1 MFLLVVVV
9 IAAIVVVAVVVVAA
23 GGGDGVLF
31 VVSAFCDFLASP
43 LVMVRQGVAWFG
55 QPLCVLTGGAPQ
67 LKACRISLDSM
78 CILQNGSFDTYCTKP
93 MGLRI
98 GLSLQF
104 RS

>member
-1 MFLLVVVV
+1 MMFLLVVVV

-67 LKACRISLDSM
+67 PLQLSNYSTIVPRLVLPNITCFACW
-78 CILQNGSFDTYCTKP
+78 P
-93 MGLRI
+93 
-98 GLSLQF
+98 
-104 RS
+104 